1 MSRLVFDIETI
12 GEDWK
17 GLDETTQE
25 VLTKWIK
32 KDLGEN
38 SEDYQTAFANVKNE
52 LGLSPLTGQIVA
64 IGILDQDRNEGA
76 VYYQAPGQLAT
87 ETVEDGITFR
97 AMSEAEMLKAFWKT
111 AANYDEFIS
120 YNGRS
125 FDAPFL
131 AIRSAI
137 HKIRPTRDLLE
148 GRYLYQQRSA
158 RHVDLQDQ
166 MTFYGAM
173 QKKGGLHLY
182 ARAFGIESPK
192 VGGVSGGDVGEM
204 FKKKKYLD
212 IAKYNVGDLRATRE
226 LYEYWDNYL
235 RGS

>member
-1 MSRLVFDIETI
+1 MARLVFDIETV

-25 VLTKWIK
+25 VLTRYV
-32 KDLGEN
+32 DN
-38 SEDYQTAFANVKNE
+38 DDEDAVEEVKNG

-76 VYYQAPGQLAT
+76 VYYQAPGQPAAEL
-87 ETVEDGITFR
+87 VENGITFR
-97 AMSEAEMLKAFWKT
+97 SMSEPEMLKAFWKT

-120 YNGRS
+120 YNGRA

-148 GRYLYQQRSA
+148 GRYLYQQRTA

-173 QKKGGLHLY
+173 QKKGGLHLH
-182 ARAFGIESPK
+182 ARAFGIQSPK
-192 VGGVSGGDVGEM
+192 IGGVSGGDVGEM
-204 FKKKKYLD
+204 FKKKRYLE
-212 IAKYNVGDLRATRE
+212 IAKYNVGDLKATRE
-226 LYEYWDNYL
+226 LYEYWDKYL
-235 RGS
+235 RG